1 MFYTASFIFF
11 KDIVVQFFSVP
22 ESASMK
28 YPVRYSILY
37 FFVFLIFSCKDKKT
51 LFSRIDSETSGIHFN
66 NTIIE
71 NDSVNVL
78 DFENVYNGG
87 GVGVGDFN
95 NDGLADLYFSG
106 NLVANKLYLNKG
118 KFSFQDITDVAG
130 VNGEGKW
137 CRGVSVVDINNDGL
151 MDLYISATLRR
162 DPKLREHLL
171 YVNQGNDKEG
181 VPHFKNLSK
190 EYGLADTTHGT
201 MAAFFDYDNDGDLDV
216 YMANNEIVK
225 NDFPNRFR
233 PILKDGSH
241 KNTDKLFRNDWNAE
255 LQHPVYT
262 DVSKEAGILQEG
274 YGHAVTIADINKDG
288 WKDIYVSN
296 DYLSNDLL
304 WINNRNGTFSE
315 QLNVYFKHTAANAMG
330 NDVIDINNDGLS
342 DVVTLDMN
350 PEDNF
355 RKKMM
360 MNANSYQTYQNSDYF
375 GYQYQYVRNTL
386 QLNQGPR
393 VTQNDSVGAPI
404 FSDVSFYAGIAE
416 TDWSWTPLV
425 ADFDNDGNRDI
436 IVTNGFPKDVT
447 DHDFVAFR
455 NTSYAVA
462 TKKQL
467 LAQIP
472 EVKIHNY
479 AFRNKGDLHFANV
492 TNEWGLNIPT
502 FSNGA
507 VYADLDNDGDLDVV
521 VNNINDEAGVFRNNE
536 REQQKDATHFL
547 QVKLTGD
554 SLNRNGLGAWLE
566 LYYDTN
572 KKQFLEYS
580 PYRGYL
586 SSVDGYAHFGLGKT
600 AFLDSLIIRWPNGKM
615 QRLDKVKADQ
625 RITVNSKEAQLP
637 FSFAQAVFAKDNWF
651 TDITGAV
658 NINYIQQEKDFVDF
672 NIQKLIPHKFSEYGP
687 ALAVGDVDGNGLDD
701 LVTGG
706 SFSFS
711 GQIFL
716 QQNDGKFTQ
725 KNLIDKADINTKRWE
740 DEGMVLFDADGDS
753 DLDLYVSSGGYE
765 NDKNAL
771 VYQDKLYVND
781 GKGNFTI
788 DVKALPTNFTSK
800 LCVRAADIDKDGDL
814 DLFVSGRVEPWNY
827 PKPVSSFIYRND
839 SKPGAIRFTD
849 ISDQVAK
856 ELKNVGLVCDVL
868 FTDFDNDGWTDL
880 VLAGEWMP
888 VTFLKNEKGVYK
900 NVTDATGISKNTGWW
915 NSIAPGDF
923 DNDGDIDYII
933 GNMGQNSFYRA
944 SEKYPA
950 HITAADF
957 DKNGSYDAFPSL
969 FLPDKK
975 GEMKEFPAQTRDDIV
990 KQVISMRTR
999 FQNYK
1004 TYATATI
1011 DQLFTPEQFKA
1022 AQRLEANT
1030 FQSMYLKNEGNGK
1043 FSMSPLPQQA
1053 QFSTLNGMSVADFDG
1068 DGNLDVAMN
1077 GNDYGTE
1084 VSVGRY
1090 DALNGLLLK
1099 GNGKGEFTAL
1109 SILQSG
1115 IFLPGNGKAMVQL
1128 RSKEGHALIAAS
1140 ENRGPLKIFKQKL
1153 KVKMVPVT
1161 PADVSAVLLMKDGRK
1176 QKQELYYGASFLSQS
1191 GRFLQLPPQVT
1202 GLEIKDSKGNLR
1214 RIQLN

>member
-1 MFYTASFIFF
+1 
-11 KDIVVQFFSVP
+11 
-22 ESASMK
+22 MK
-28 YPVRYSILY
+28 YPVKY
-37 FFVFLIFSCKDKKT
+37 FPFFLFCFFSFLLISCKRNQP
-51 LFSRIDSETSGIHFN
+51 LFTKIDADRSGIHFN
-66 NTIIE
+66 NRIQE

-95 NDGLADLYFSG
+95 KDGLPDLYFSG
-106 NLVANKLYLNKG
+106 NLVQNKLYLNKG
-118 KFSFQDITDVAG
+118 DFVFEDVTDKAG
-130 VNGEGKW
+130 VNGDGKW

-151 MDLYISATLRR
+151 MDVYVSATLLK

-181 VPHFKNLSK
+181 IPHFKNLAA

-216 YMANNEIVK
+216 YMVNNEIVK
-225 NDFPNRFR
+225 NDYPNRFR

-241 KNTDKLFRNDWNAE
+241 KNTDKLFRNDWDST
-255 LQHPVYT
+255 LKHPVYK
-262 DVSKEAGILQEG
+262 DVSKEAGILVEG
-274 YGHAVTIADINKDG
+274 YGHAVTIADFNKDG
-288 WKDIYVSN
+288 WKDMYVSN

-315 QLNVYFKHTAANAMG
+315 QLNTYFKHTAANAMG
-330 NDVIDINNDGLS
+330 NDVVDINNDGLS
-342 DVVTLDMN
+342 DVITLDMN
-350 PEDNF
+350 PEDNY

-375 GYQYQYVRNTL
+375 GYQYQYVRNML

-393 VTQNDSVGAPI
+393 VGQNDSVGDPI

-416 TDWSWTPLV
+416 TDWSWTPMV

-436 IVTNGFPKDVT
+436 IITNGFPKDVT

-455 NTSYAVA
+455 NTAYAVA

-479 AFRNKGDLHFANV
+479 AFRNNGDLHFTNV
-492 TNEWGLNIPT
+492 TQDWGLNLPS
-502 FSNGA
+502 FSNGG
-507 VYADLDNDGDLDVV
+507 VYADLDNDGDLDMV
-521 VNNINDEAGVFRNNE
+521 VNNINDEAGLYRNNAQ
-536 REQQKDATHFL
+536 EQVKDKKESNHFL
-547 QVKLTGD
+547 QIQLHGD
-554 SLNRNGLGAWLE
+554 SLNKGGLGTWLE
-566 LYYDTN
+566 LYYDN
-572 KKQFLEYS
+572 GKKQFLEHT

-586 SSVDGYAHFGLGKT
+586 SSVDANAHFGLGKT
-600 AFLDSLIIRWPNGKM
+600 SQIDSLIIRWPDGKM
-615 QRLDKVKADQ
+615 QRLRNVKADQ
-625 RITVNSKEAQLP
+625 RLTVNYKDARENYQFTRAP
-637 FSFAQAVFAKDNWF
+637 FVTDALF
-651 TDITGAV
+651 TDVTTAV
-658 NINYIQQEKDFVDF
+658 NIRYIHPEKDFVDF

-701 LVTGG
+701 MVTGG
-706 SFSFS
+706 SFSYS

-716 QQNDGKFTQ
+716 QQQDGKFVQ
-725 KNLIDKADINTKRWE
+725 KALFPGADINTKRWE
-740 DEGMVLFDADGDS
+740 EEGMLLFDADGDG
-753 DLDLYVSSGGYE
+753 DLDLYVASGGYE
-765 NDKNAL
+765 NERNTL

-781 GKGNFTI
+781 GKGNYTI
-788 DVKALPTNFTSK
+788 DMKALPTNMTSK
-800 LCVRAADIDKDGDL
+800 MCVRAVDYDHDGDL
-814 DLFVSGRVEPWNY
+814 DIFVSGRVDPWNY

-839 SKPGAIRFTD
+839 SRPGLVRFTD
-849 ISDQVAK
+849 VTSQVAK
-856 ELKNVGLVCDVL
+856 PLENVGLVCDAL
-868 FTDFDNDGWTDL
+868 FTDFDNDGWSDL
-880 VLAGEWMP
+880 ILAGEWMP
-888 VTFLKNEKGVYK
+888 VTFLKNNKGVFS
-900 NVTDATGISKNTGWW
+900 NVTDRSGVHKQTGWW
-915 NSIAPGDF
+915 NTIAPGDF

-933 GNMGQNSFYRA
+933 GNMGRNSFYRA
-944 SEKYPA
+944 SEKYPV

-990 KQVISMRTR
+990 KQMISMRTR

-1004 TYATATI
+1004 TYAEATM
-1011 DQLFTPEQFKA
+1011 DKLFPAEQFKQ
-1022 AQRLEANT
+1022 AQRVEANT
-1030 FQSMYLKNEGNGK
+1030 FQSVYLRNDGNGT
-1043 FSMSPLPQQA
+1043 FTMSELPQQA
-1053 QFSTLNGMSVADFDG
+1053 QFSALNGISVADFDG
-1068 DGNLDVAMN
+1068 DGNLDVAIN

-1090 DALNGLLLK
+1090 DALNGLVLK
-1099 GNGKGEFTAL
+1099 GDGKGNFKAL

-1115 IFLPGNGKAMVQL
+1115 IFLPGNGKALVQL
-1128 RSKEGHALIAAS
+1128 RGKDGTALIAAS
-1140 ENRGPLKIFKQKL
+1140 ENRGPLRVFRQKQSVKL
-1153 KVKMVPVT
+1153 IPVT
-1161 PADVSAVLLMKDGRK
+1161 PADISATIFLKDGRK

-1191 GRFLQLPPQVT
+1191 GRFLQVPLNT
-1202 GLEIKDSKGNLR
+1202 GGLDIRDTKGNIR